1 MSLGS
6 AVLAS
11 KPADPLRLGLGSE
24 RQPGITKINAEAF
37 IEMTHMRPP
46 GRDHSDNDEWDS
58 LGPGSLAHHQRG
70 GDTVLVVGLDL
81 LNFLSGSATG
91 GYARVAFSAI
101 GTGVAAVVGSDDTA
115 LGSEVYRG
123 TYTWAKDTPR
133 GSASLDR
140 VFTIGSTYAIRE
152 SGLFTGT
159 AVTTKGTMY
168 SRGTFAVRNVVADDT
183 LTLNYTQGFS
193 AG

>member
-1 MSLGS
+1 MTVGS
-6 AVLAS
+6 AVLKKS
-11 KPADPLRLGLGSE
+11 VTPVRIGLGAE
-24 RQPGITKINAEAF
+24 RRRGVTRIEAEAF
-37 IEMTHMRPP
+37 ISVTHRRPP
-46 GRDHSDNDEWDS
+46 GRAHGDNEKWDS
-58 LGPGSLAHHQRG
+58 LGPGSLVHHQIG
-70 GDTVLVVGLDL
+70 GDTVTVVGLDL
-81 LNFLSGSATG
+81 LSFLLGSASG
-91 GYARVAFSAI
+91 GYARAAYSAI
-101 GTGVAAVVGSDDTA
+101 GTGVTVVVGSDDLA

-123 TYTWAKDTPR
+123 TYTWAKDGAR

-168 SRGTFAVRNVVADDT
+168 SRGTFAVRNVVSGDT
-183 LTLNYTQGFS
+183 ITLNYTTGFT

>member
-6 AVLAS
+6 AVLDRR
-11 KPADPLRLGLGSE
+11 PAPVRIGMDPDR
-24 RQPGITKINAEAF
+24 RPGITRINAEAY
-37 IEMTHMRPP
+37 IVVTHRRPP
-46 GRDHSDNDEWDS
+46 GRDHRDNEKWDS
-58 LGPGSLAHHQRG
+58 LGPGSLVHRQVG

-81 LNFLSGSATG
+81 LSFLTGSATG
-91 GYARVAFSAI
+91 GYARVAFSAL

-115 LGSEVYRG
+115 LGSEIYRG
-123 TYTWAKDTPR
+123 TYSFSKDSAR

-140 VFTIGSTYAIRE
+140 VFTIGSTYTIRE

-159 AVTTKGTMY
+159 SVTTKGTMY
-168 SRGTFAVRNVVADDT
+168 SRGTFADRNVVSNDT
-183 LTLNYTQGFS
+183 ITLNYTTGFS